1 MSTHNSGRRARL
13 KLALATSIPIVAAV
27 LALGFGGPRA
37 GSPKG
42 PAASSPEQAVE
53 QLFSLAK
60 SGDCRGASELVLSVG
75 PRQSIRD
82 AKGCHEFVE
91 FVREHPLEAIISTTA
106 DGRNPAFKLV
116 TARLRN
122 ALGLRTFTVSG
133 ERNEWK
139 VQSL

>member
-13 KLALATSIPIVAAV
+13 KLALATSIPIVVGV
-27 LALGFGGPRA
+27 LALGFGGQRA

-42 PAASSPEQAVE
+42 PVASSPERAVE
-53 QLFSLAK
+53 QLFSLAQA
-60 SGDCRGASELVLSVG
+60 GDCRGASDLVLSVG
-75 PRQSIRD
+75 PRQSSGD
-82 AKGCHEFVE
+82 AEGCHAFVE
-91 FVREHPLEAIISTTA
+91 FVRKHPLEEIVSTTA

-122 ALGLRTFTVSG
+122 SLGLRTFTVSG

-139 VQSL
+139 VQTL

>member
-1 MSTHNSGRRARL
+1 MSTHHSGRRTRL
-13 KLALATSIPIVAAV
+13 KLALATSIPIVAGV

-42 PAASSPEQAVE
+42 PVASSPERAVE
-53 QLFSLAK
+53 QLFSLALA
-60 SGDCRGASELVLSVG
+60 GDCRQASELVLSA
-75 PRQSIRD
+75 RSQQSIRD
-82 AKGCHEFVE
+82 AEACHEFVE
-91 FVREHPLEAIISTTA
+91 FVREHPLEEIVSTTT

-122 ALGLRTFTVSG
+122 SLGLRTFTVSG

-139 VQSL
+139 VQTL